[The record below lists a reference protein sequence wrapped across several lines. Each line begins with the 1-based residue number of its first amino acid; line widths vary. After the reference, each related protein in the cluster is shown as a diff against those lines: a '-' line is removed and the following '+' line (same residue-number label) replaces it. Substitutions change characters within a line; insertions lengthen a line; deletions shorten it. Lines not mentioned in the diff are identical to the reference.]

1 MSTISSIGSSMSG
14 VYAQQRPSKAE
25 MEAKMAEDYKNAD
38 ADGSGSL
45 NTDELTSMLSS
56 NAPQGASESDTASMA
71 KKLMQDGDTNG
82 DGSLSEDELKTAMEK
97 MHSDL
102 ESKGNATK
110 QKISD
115 QMSSQQDGGQDPFE
129 KDMQA
134 LQDAID
140 SGDTETAKSILSQIE
155 AHKPPQNGQSNSSS
169 GTNSMDEQRTK
180 DFQAL
185 SDALDSGD
193 SDTITSALD
202 TILKNMKQGQGQT
215 TSSIA

>member
-25 MEAKMAEDYKNAD
+25 MEAKMAQDYKNAD

-56 NAPQGASESDTASMA
+56 NAPQSVSESDTASMA

-115 QMSSQQDGGQDPFE
+115 QMSSQNQDGQDPFE
-129 KDMQA
+129 NDMQA

-140 SGDTETAKSILSQIE
+140 SGDTDTAKSILSQIE
-155 AHKPPQNGQSNSSS
+155 SHKPPQDSSSNSSTN
-169 GTNSMDEQRTK
+169 GTQSDQRTK

-202 TILKNMKQGQGQT
+202 TILKNMKQGQGQA

>member
-25 MEAKMAEDYKNAD
+25 MEAKMVQDYKNAD

-56 NAPQGASESDTASMA
+56 NAPQGTSETDTANMA
-71 KKLMQDGDTNG
+71 KQLMQDGDTNG
-82 DGSLSEDELKTAMEK
+82 DGSLSEDELKAAMEK

-102 ESKGNATK
+102 ESKGSATK

-115 QMSSQQDGGQDPFE
+115 QMSSQGQGGGFE

-140 SGDTETAKSILSQIE
+140 SGDTDTAKYILSRIE
-155 AHKPPQNGQSNSSS
+155 SHKPPQGSGSSNSTS
-169 GTNSMDEQRTK
+169 GAGDDQRTK

-202 TILKNMKQGQGQT
+202 TILKNMKQGQSQ
-215 TSSIA
+215 TSSIS